1 MSEELKQTASGGPG
15 EGQLKTGVDFLS
27 RALKMFFGIL
37 AAFIIVSLGWFLIFG
52 GSFIV
57 DTTTESVIVLQF
69 GKFKQECKE
78 GWHWFLPS
86 PVNRIVRIPINKQ
99 EITSMAFMPMDAE
112 FLYYQGVKSDGTEPS
127 EVNEKLV
134 PGVDGY
140 VLLGNNSILHCEWVM
155 TYRVTDPQK
164 FYLTCLSTD
173 ATENPAAA
181 SSGDTSARG
190 QVASLGTARVMLK
203 NLLDDVVISSSAVL
217 NLESTYYD
225 RAKYEHIVKQALV
238 DRIAAA
244 DFGITLENLT
254 LKIAAPPLVTIPSF
268 QKLLLS
274 ETDAERVVEEART
287 YSVEQENLAKSESA
301 KILADAGAYKL
312 RVVKEVAADASYF
325 DEIYA
330 QYSKNKKATLVSLF
344 SDTLAEAIAPVQD
357 KFIVDVKGG
366 GQSVLWLK
374 VNQEPLQQR
383 AASAPAGAGAGPA
396 KEEEN

>member
-1 MSEELKQTASGGPG
+1 MAEELKQTASGAPG
-15 EGQLKTGVDFLS
+15 EGQLSTGVDFLS

-78 GWHWFLPS
+78 GWHWFLPY
-86 PVNRIVRIPINKQ
+86 PVNKIVRIPINKQ
-99 EITSMAFMPMDAE
+99 EITSTAFMPKDSE
-112 FLYYQGVKSDGTEPS
+112 FLYFQGVKADGSEPTEAD
-127 EVNEKLV
+127 EKLF
-134 PGVDGY
+134 PGIDGY
-140 VLLGNNSILHCEWVM
+140 VLLGNNSMLHCEWVM

-164 FYLTCLSTD
+164 FFLTCLSTD
-173 ATENPAAA
+173 AETAGAVRPEGE
-181 SSGDTSARG
+181 SLKG
-190 QVASLGTARVMLK
+190 QVASLGPAKIMLK
-203 NLLDDVVISSSAVL
+203 DMLDDVVISSSAVL

-225 RAKYEHIVKQALV
+225 RARYESVVKQALV
-238 DRIAAA
+238 DRIAAM

-254 LKIAAPPLVTIPSF
+254 LKIAAPPVVTLQSF

-301 KILADAGAYKL
+301 KILADAEAYKL
-312 RVVKEVAADASYF
+312 RVVKEVSADAAYF
-325 DEIYA
+325 NEIYA
-330 QYSKNKKATLVSLF
+330 QYSKNKEATLVSLF

-357 KFIVDVKGG
+357 KFIVDKGN

-374 VNQEPLQQR
+374 VNQEPLQKR
-383 AASAPAGAGAGPA
+383 ATPGKTGSDQGKG
-396 KEEEN
+396 E

>member
-1 MSEELKQTASGGPG
+1 MAEELKQTASGGPG

-37 AAFIIVSLGWFLIFG
+37 AAFIIVSLGWFLVFG

-99 EITSMAFMPMDAE
+99 EITSMAFMPVDPE
-112 FLYYQGVKSDGTEPS
+112 FLYYQGVKADGSLPS
-127 EVNEKLV
+127 SSNEKLL
-134 PGVDGY
+134 PGIDGY

-173 ATENPAAA
+173 ATENPAA
-181 SSGDTSARG
+181 SSGDATKG
-190 QVASLGTARVMLK
+190 QTASLGTARIMLK
-203 NLLDDVVISSSAVL
+203 NLLDDVVISASAVQ
-217 NLESTYYD
+217 NLETTYYD
-225 RAKYEHIVKQALV
+225 RAKYEQTVKQSLV
-238 DRIAAA
+238 DRIAAM
-244 DFGITLENLT
+244 DIGITLENLT
-254 LKIAAPPLVTIPSF
+254 LKIAAPPIVTIPSF
-268 QKLLLS
+268 QELLLS

-383 AASAPAGAGAGPA
+383 AASASAGAGGAPA
-396 KEEEN
+396 KED

>member
-1 MSEELKQTASGGPG
+1 MAEELKQTASGGPG

-37 AAFIIVSLGWFLIFG
+37 AVFIIIALGWFLIFG

-86 PVNRIVRIPINKQ
+86 PVSRIVRIPINKQ
-99 EITSMAFMPMDAE
+99 EIISTTFMPMDPE
-112 FLYYQGVKSDGTEPS
+112 FLYYQGVKADGTEPS
-127 EVNEKLV
+127 SSNEKLV

-155 TYRVTDPQK
+155 TYRVTDPKK

-173 ATENPAAA
+173 AEGDAAA
-181 SSGDTSARG
+181 ADGSTTKG
-190 QVASLGTARVMLK
+190 QTASLGTARVMLQ
-203 NLLDDVVISSSAVL
+203 NLLDDVVISSSATLDL
-217 NLESTYYD
+217 NSTYYD
-225 RAKYEHIVKQALV
+225 RANYERAVKTALM
-238 DRIAAA
+238 DRVAAM

-254 LKIAAPPLVTIPSF
+254 LKIASPPLVTIPSF
-268 QKLLLS
+268 QNLLLS
-274 ETDAERVVEEART
+274 KTDADRVVQEAMT
-287 YSVEQENLAKSESA
+287 YRVEQENQAKSESA
-301 KILADAGAYKL
+301 KILADAEAYRL
-312 RVVKEVAADASYF
+312 RVVKEVEAEANYF
-325 DEIYA
+325 KEIYE
-330 QYSKNKKATLVSLF
+330 QYSKNKDATLVSLF
-344 SDTLAEAIAPVQD
+344 SDTLADAITPVQD
-357 KFIVDVKGG
+357 KFIMDAKGK

-383 AASAPAGAGAGPA
+383 ASATTEDSG
-396 KEEEN
+396 EEKK

>member
-99 EITSMAFMPMDAE
+99 EITSAAFMPMEPE
-112 FLYYQGVKSDGTEPS
+112 FLYYQGVKADGSEPTS
-127 EVNEKLV
+127 ADEKLV
-134 PGVDGY
+134 PGADGY

-357 KFIVDVKGG
+357 KFIVDAKGG

-383 AASAPAGAGAGPA
+383 APSAPAGAGGGSAG
-396 KEEEN
+396 EEKK

>member
-1 MSEELKQTASGGPG
+1 MAEELKHAASGGPG

-37 AAFIIVSLGWFLIFG
+37 AAFIIVALGWFLVFG

-112 FLYYQGVKSDGTEPS
+112 FLYYQGVKADGTGPS

-173 ATENPAAA
+173 ATDTPAA
-181 SSGDTSARG
+181 SGDGSKG
-190 QVASLGTARVMLK
+190 QTASLGTARAMLQD
-203 NLLDDVVISSSAVL
+203 LLDDVVITASAVQ
-217 NLESTYYD
+217 NLETTYYD
-225 RAKYEHIVKQALV
+225 RAKYEQTVKQALV
-238 DRIAAA
+238 ERIAAM
-244 DFGITLENLT
+244 DIGITLENLT
-254 LKIAAPPLVTIPSF
+254 LKIAAPPIITIPSF
-268 QKLLLS
+268 QELLLS

-383 AASAPAGAGAGPA
+383 ADRAPAGAGGGPA
-396 KEEEN
+396 KEE

>member
-1 MSEELKQTASGGPG
+1 
-15 EGQLKTGVDFLS
+15 
-27 RALKMFFGIL
+27 
-37 AAFIIVSLGWFLIFG
+37 
-52 GSFIV
+52 
-57 DTTTESVIVLQF
+57 
-69 GKFKQECKE
+69 
-78 GWHWFLPS
+78 
-86 PVNRIVRIPINKQ
+86 
-99 EITSMAFMPMDAE
+99 
-112 FLYYQGVKSDGTEPS
+112 
-127 EVNEKLV
+127 
-134 PGVDGY
+134 
-140 VLLGNNSILHCEWVM
+140 M

-173 ATENPAAA
+173 MPDNPAAGLP
-181 SSGDTSARG
+181 GDADKG
-190 QVASLGTARVMLK
+190 QVASLGTARIMLK

-238 DRIAAA
+238 ERIAAA

-254 LKIAAPPLVTIPSF
+254 LKIAAPPVVTIPSF
-268 QKLLLS
+268 QELLLS

-330 QYSKNKKATLVSLF
+330 QYSKNRKATLVSLF

-374 VNQEPLQQR
+374 VNQEPMQQR
-383 AASAPAGAGAGPA
+383 APAARAGAGGGGPA
-396 KEEEN
+396 EEKN

>member
-1 MSEELKQTASGGPG
+1 MADELKQTASGGPG

-99 EITSMAFMPMDAE
+99 EITSAAFMPMEPE
-112 FLYYQGVKSDGTEPS
+112 FLYYQGVKADGSEPTEADL
-127 EVNEKLV
+127 KLV
-134 PGVDGY
+134 PGADGY

-173 ATENPAAA
+173 VTEDPAAA
-181 SSGDTSARG
+181 ASDDTARG

-203 NLLDDVVISSSAVL
+203 NLLDDVVISSSAAL

-225 RAKYEHIVKQALV
+225 RAKYEHTVKQALV
-238 DRIAAA
+238 DRIAAV

-254 LKIAAPPLVTIPSF
+254 LKIASPPVTTISSF

-325 DEIYA
+325 NEIYN

-383 AASAPAGAGAGPA
+383 AASAPAGAGGGSGG
-396 KEEEN
+396 EEKQ

>member
-1 MSEELKQTASGGPG
+1 MAEELKQTASGGPG

-99 EITSMAFMPMDAE
+99 EITSTAFMPMEPE
-112 FLYYQGVKSDGTEPS
+112 FLYYQGVKADGAEPA
-127 EVNEKLV
+127 EADKKLV

-173 ATENPAAA
+173 AAETSDAATGDA
-181 SSGDTSARG
+181 SKG

-203 NLLDDVVISSSAVL
+203 NLLDDVVIFASATQ

-225 RAKYEHIVKQALV
+225 RAKYEHTVKNALV
-238 DRIAAA
+238 DRIAAM
-244 DFGITLENLT
+244 DIGVTLENLT

-268 QKLLLS
+268 QELLLS

-301 KILADAGAYKL
+301 KILADAEAYKL
-312 RVVKEVAADASYF
+312 RVVKEVAADSAYF
-325 DEIYA
+325 NEIFN
-330 QYSKNKKATLVSLF
+330 QYSKNKQATLVSLF

-383 AASAPAGAGAGPA
+383 AASAPAGAGSGSG
-396 KEEEN
+396 EEKK

>member
-1 MSEELKQTASGGPG
+1 MAEELNLNTSGGPG

-27 RALKMFFGIL
+27 RALKMFFGVL
-37 AAFIIVSLGWFLIFG
+37 AAFIIIALGWFLIFG

-99 EITSMAFMPMDAE
+99 EITSMAFMPMEPE
-112 FLYYQGVKSDGTEPS
+112 FLYYQGVKADGSEPS
-127 EVNEKLV
+127 SSNEKLV
-134 PGVDGY
+134 PGADGY

-173 ATENPAAA
+173 ATDNPGAADA
-181 SSGDTSARG
+181 GDSSRG

-203 NLLDDVVISSSAVL
+203 NLLDDVVIASSATL

-225 RAKYEHIVKQALV
+225 RAKYEQTVKQALV
-238 DRIAAA
+238 DRIAAM
-244 DFGITLENLT
+244 DIGITLENLT
-254 LKIAAPPLVTIPSF
+254 LKIASPPLVTIPSF

-301 KILADAGAYKL
+301 KIIADAEAYKH
-312 RVVKEVAADASYF
+312 RVVEEVAADAAYF
-325 DEIYA
+325 SEICK
-330 QYSKNKKATLVSLF
+330 QYKKNKQATLVSLF
-344 SDTLAEAIAPVQD
+344 SDTLAEAISPVQD

-383 AASAPAGAGAGPA
+383 APA
-396 KEEEN
+396 KTEESGEEEK

>member
-1 MSEELKQTASGGPG
+1 MAEELKQTASGGPG

-37 AAFIIVSLGWFLIFG
+37 AAFIIVSLGWFLVFG

-99 EITSMAFMPMDAE
+99 EITSTAFMPLE
-112 FLYYQGVKSDGTEPS
+112 PEYLYYQGVKADGSEPS
-127 EVNEKLV
+127 GSDLDLV
-134 PGVDGY
+134 PGADGY
-140 VLLGNNSILHCEWVM
+140 VLLGNNSILHCEWAM

-164 FYLTCLSTD
+164 FYLTCLSSD
-173 ATENPAAA
+173 ATESSVADASGAA
-181 SSGDTSARG
+181 GKG
-190 QVASLGTARVMLK
+190 QMASLGPARVMLK

-225 RAKYEHIVKQALV
+225 RAKYEHTVKQALV
-238 DRIAAA
+238 ERIAAM

-254 LKIAAPPLVTIPSF
+254 LKIAAPPIVTIPSF

-357 KFIVDVKGG
+357 KFIVDAKGG

-383 AASAPAGAGAGPA
+383 AASAPAGAGGGSG
-396 KEEEN
+396 EEKK

>member
-1 MSEELKQTASGGPG
+1 MAEELKQTASGGPG

-99 EITSMAFMPMDAE
+99 EITSLAFMPMDAE
-112 FLYYQGVKSDGTEPS
+112 FLYYQGVKADGSEPS

-173 ATENPAAA
+173 ATENPAA
-181 SSGDTSARG
+181 SDTSKG
-190 QVASLGTARVMLK
+190 QTASLGTARVMLK
-203 NLLDDVVISSSAVL
+203 NLLDDVVISASAVQ
-217 NLESTYYD
+217 NLETTYYD
-225 RAKYEHIVKQALV
+225 RAKYEHTVKQALV
-238 DRIAAA
+238 DRIAAM
-244 DFGITLENLT
+244 DIGITLENLT
-254 LKIAAPPLVTIPSF
+254 LKIAAPPIVTIPSF
-268 QKLLLS
+268 QELLLS

-383 AASAPAGAGAGPA
+383 AAAATAGAGGAPI
-396 KEEEN
+396 KEEK

>member
-1 MSEELKQTASGGPG
+1 MAEELKQTASGGPG

-99 EITSMAFMPMDAE
+99 EITSLSFMPVESE
-112 FLYYQGVKSDGTEPS
+112 FLYYQGVRSDGSEPTQS
-127 EVNEKLV
+127 DMDLV

-173 ATENPAAA
+173 VAEDPAATP
-181 SSGDTSARG
+181 SGDTARG
-190 QVASLGTARVMLK
+190 QTASLGTARVMLK
-203 NLLDDVVISSSAVL
+203 NLLDDVVISSSALL

-225 RAKYEHIVKQALV
+225 RAKYEQTVKMALV
-238 DRIAAA
+238 DRIAAM

-383 AASAPAGAGAGPA
+383 AATRPAGAGSGTVD
-396 KEEEN
+396 EEEK

>member
-1 MSEELKQTASGGPG
+1 MAEELKHTSSGGPG

-99 EITSMAFMPMDAE
+99 EITSAAFMPMEPE
-112 FLYYQGVKSDGTEPS
+112 FLYYQGVKADGSEPTD
-127 EVNEKLV
+127 VDEKLV
-134 PGVDGY
+134 PGADGY

-173 ATENPAAA
+173 ASENPAAA
-181 SSGDTSARG
+181 SSGDTARG

-238 DRIAAA
+238 DRIAAV

-254 LKIAAPPLVTIPSF
+254 LKIAAPPLATIPSF

-325 DEIYA
+325 NEIYA

-383 AASAPAGAGAGPA
+383 AATRPAGAGSG
-396 KEEEN
+396 EEEKK

>member
-1 MSEELKQTASGGPG
+1 
-15 EGQLKTGVDFLS
+15 VD
-27 RALKMFFGIL
+27 
-37 AAFIIVSLGWFLIFG
+37 
-52 GSFIV
+52 
-57 DTTTESVIVLQF
+57 
-69 GKFKQECKE
+69 
-78 GWHWFLPS
+78 P
-86 PVNRIVRIPINKQ
+86 
-99 EITSMAFMPMDAE
+99 E
-112 FLYYQGVKSDGTEPS
+112 FLYYQGVKADGSLPS
-127 EVNEKLV
+127 SSNEKLV
-134 PGVDGY
+134 PGIDGY

-173 ATENPAAA
+173 VTENPAVSD
-181 SSGDTSARG
+181 SSKG
-190 QVASLGTARVMLK
+190 QTASLGTARIMLK
-203 NLLDDVVISSSAVL
+203 NLLDDVVISASAVQ
-217 NLESTYYD
+217 NLEMTYYD
-225 RAKYEHIVKQALV
+225 RAKYEQTVKQSLM
-238 DRIAAA
+238 DRIAAM
-244 DFGITLENLT
+244 DIGITLENLT
-254 LKIAAPPLVTIPSF
+254 LKIAAPPIVTIPSF
-268 QKLLLS
+268 QELLLS
-274 ETDAERVVEEART
+274 ETDAEREVEEART

-383 AASAPAGAGAGPA
+383 AASAPAGAGGAPA
-396 KEEEN
+396 KED

>member
-1 MSEELKQTASGGPG
+1 MAEELKQTASGGPG

-37 AAFIIVSLGWFLIFG
+37 AAFIIVALGWFLIFG

-99 EITSMAFMPMDAE
+99 EITSTAFMPMVPE
-112 FLYYQGVKSDGTEPS
+112 FLYYQGVKADGSEPTETD
-127 EVNEKLV
+127 EKLV

-173 ATENPAAA
+173 EAENASAAA
-181 SSGDTSARG
+181 SGDTSKG
-190 QVASLGTARVMLK
+190 QTASLGTARVMLK
-203 NLLDDVVISSSAVL
+203 NLLDDVVISASAVQ
-217 NLESTYYD
+217 NLETTYYD
-225 RAKYEHIVKQALV
+225 RAKYEQTVKQSLV
-238 DRIAAA
+238 DRIAAM
-244 DFGITLENLT
+244 DIGITLENLT
-254 LKIAAPPLVTIPSF
+254 LKIAAPPIITIPSF
-268 QKLLLS
+268 QNLLLS

-383 AASAPAGAGAGPA
+383 AASAPAGAGGAPA
-396 KEEEN
+396 KED

>member
-1 MSEELKQTASGGPG
+1 MAEELKQTASGGPG

-99 EITSMAFMPMDAE
+99 EITSMAFMPVDPE
-112 FLYYQGVKSDGTEPS
+112 FLYYQGVKADGSLPS
-127 EVNEKLV
+127 SSNEKLV
-134 PGVDGY
+134 PGIDGY

-173 ATENPAAA
+173 AAETSDAATGDA
-181 SSGDTSARG
+181 SKG

-203 NLLDDVVISSSAVL
+203 NLLDDVVIFASATQ

-225 RAKYEHIVKQALV
+225 RAKYEHTVKNALV
-238 DRIAAA
+238 DRIAAM
-244 DFGITLENLT
+244 DIGVTLENLT
-254 LKIAAPPLVTIPSF
+254 LKIAAPPLVTITSF
-268 QKLLLS
+268 QELLLS

-301 KILADAGAYKL
+301 KILADAEAYKL
-312 RVVKEVAADASYF
+312 RVVKEVAADSAYF
-325 DEIYA
+325 NEIFN
-330 QYSKNKKATLVSLF
+330 QYSKNKQATLVSLF

-383 AASAPAGAGAGPA
+383 AASAPAGAGSGSG
-396 KEEEN
+396 EEKK

>member
-1 MSEELKQTASGGPG
+1 MAEELKQTASGGPG

-37 AAFIIVSLGWFLIFG
+37 AAFIIVSLGWFLVFG

-99 EITSMAFMPMDAE
+99 EITSMAFMPVDPE
-112 FLYYQGVKSDGTEPS
+112 FLYYQGVKADGSLPS
-127 EVNEKLV
+127 SSNEKLL
-134 PGVDGY
+134 PGIDGY

-173 ATENPAAA
+173 ATENPAA
-181 SSGDTSARG
+181 SSGDATKG
-190 QVASLGTARVMLK
+190 QTASLGTARIMLK
-203 NLLDDVVISSSAVL
+203 NLLDDVVISASAVQ
-217 NLESTYYD
+217 NLETTYYD
-225 RAKYEHIVKQALV
+225 RAKYEQTVKQSLV
-238 DRIAAA
+238 DRIAAM
-244 DFGITLENLT
+244 DIGITLENLT
-254 LKIAAPPLVTIPSF
+254 LKIAAPPIVTIPSF
-268 QKLLLS
+268 QELLLS

-383 AASAPAGAGAGPA
+383 AASATAGAGGAPA
-396 KEEEN
+396 KED

>member
-1 MSEELKQTASGGPG
+1 M
-15 EGQLKTGVDFLS
+15 
-27 RALKMFFGIL
+27 
-37 AAFIIVSLGWFLIFG
+37 SLGWFLIFG

-69 GKFKQECKE
+69 GKFKQECRE

-99 EITSMAFMPMDAE
+99 EITSMAFMPVDPE
-112 FLYYQGVKSDGTEPS
+112 FLYYQGVKADGSLPS
-127 EVNEKLV
+127 SSNEKLV
-134 PGVDGY
+134 PGIDGY

-173 ATENPAAA
+173 VPDA
-181 SSGDTSARG
+181 SDSADKG
-190 QVASLGTARVMLK
+190 QTVSLETARVMLK

-225 RAKYEHIVKQALV
+225 RAKYEQTVKQALV
-238 DRIAAA
+238 DRIAAL
-244 DFGITLENLT
+244 DFGVTLESLT

-268 QKLLLS
+268 QNLLLS

-301 KILADAGAYKL
+301 KILADAEAYKL

-325 DEIYA
+325 NEIYA
-330 QYSKNKKATLVSLF
+330 QYSKNKQATLVSLF

-383 AASAPAGAGAGPA
+383 AQVKPDGSV
-396 KEEEN
+396 EEDK

>member
-1 MSEELKQTASGGPG
+1 MAEELKQTASGGPG

-69 GKFKQECKE
+69 GKFKQECRE

-99 EITSMAFMPMDAE
+99 EITSTAFLPRDPE
-112 FLYYQGVKSDGTEPS
+112 FLYFQGVKSDGSEPG
-127 EVNEKLV
+127 EVDEKLV
-134 PGVDGY
+134 PGADGY

-173 ATENPAAA
+173 SADASGAAA
-181 SSGDTSARG
+181 SDGSNRG
-190 QVASLGTARVMLK
+190 QMASLGTARVMLK
-203 NLLDDVVISSSAVL
+203 NMLDDVVISASAVL

-225 RAKYEHIVKQALV
+225 RARYEQTVKQALV
-238 DRIAAA
+238 ERIAAM

-254 LKIAAPPLVTIPSF
+254 LKIAAPPIVTIPSF
-268 QKLLLS
+268 QELLLS

-301 KILADAGAYKL
+301 KILADAEAYKL

-325 DEIYA
+325 NEIYA
-330 QYSKNKKATLVSLF
+330 QYSKNKQATLVSLF

-383 AASAPAGAGAGPA
+383 AQVTNDDGSGEA
-396 KEEEN
+396 NQ

>member
-1 MSEELKQTASGGPG
+1 MADELKQTASGGPG

-27 RALKMFFGIL
+27 RALKMFFGVL
-37 AAFIIVSLGWFLIFG
+37 AAFIIVALGWFLIFG

-99 EITSMAFMPMDAE
+99 EITSAAFMPLEPE
-112 FLYYQGVKSDGTEPS
+112 FLYYQGVKADGSEPTET
-127 EVNEKLV
+127 NKKLT
-134 PGVDGY
+134 PGADGY

-173 ATENPAAA
+173 AAENA
-181 SSGDTSARG
+181 SSSDGSARG
-190 QVASLGTARVMLK
+190 QTASLGMARIMLK
-203 NLLDDVVISSSAVL
+203 NLLDDVVISASAVL

-225 RAKYEHIVKQALV
+225 RAKYEQTVKQALV
-238 DRIAAA
+238 ERIAAM

-254 LKIAAPPLVTIPSF
+254 LKIAAPPIVTIPSF
-268 QKLLLS
+268 QELLLS

-301 KILADAGAYKL
+301 KILADAEAYKL

-325 DEIYA
+325 NEIYA
-330 QYSKNKKATLVSLF
+330 QYSKNKQATLVSLF

-357 KFIVDVKGG
+357 KFIVDVKRSEERRVG
-366 GQSVLWLK
+366 
-374 VNQEPLQQR
+374 
-383 AASAPAGAGAGPA
+383 
-396 KEEEN
+396 KEC

>member
-1 MSEELKQTASGGPG
+1 MAEELKQTASGGPG

-37 AAFIIVSLGWFLIFG
+37 AAFIIVALGWFLIFG

-99 EITSMAFMPMDAE
+99 EITSMAFMPMEPE
-112 FLYYQGVKSDGTEPS
+112 FLYYQGVKADGAEPTDTDK
-127 EVNEKLV
+127 KLV

-181 SSGDTSARG
+181 SSGDASKG
-190 QVASLGTARVMLK
+190 QTASLGTARVMLK
-203 NLLDDVVISSSAVL
+203 NLLDDVVISASAVQ
-217 NLESTYYD
+217 NLETTYYD
-225 RAKYEHIVKQALV
+225 RAKYEHTVKQALV
-238 DRIAAA
+238 DRIAAM

-254 LKIAAPPLVTIPSF
+254 LKIAAPPIITIPSF
-268 QKLLLS
+268 QELLLS

-383 AASAPAGAGAGPA
+383 GPNASAGASGAPV
-396 KEEEN
+396 KEEK

>member
-1 MSEELKQTASGGPG
+1 MAEELKQTASGGPG

-37 AAFIIVSLGWFLIFG
+37 AAFIIVSLGWFLVFG

-99 EITSMAFMPMDAE
+99 EITSMAFMPVDPE
-112 FLYYQGVKSDGTEPS
+112 FLYYQGVKADGSLPS
-127 EVNEKLV
+127 SSNEKLV
-134 PGVDGY
+134 PGIDGY

-181 SSGDTSARG
+181 SGDATKG
-190 QVASLGTARVMLK
+190 QTASLGTARIMLK
-203 NLLDDVVISSSAVL
+203 NLLDDVVISASAVQ
-217 NLESTYYD
+217 NLETTYYD
-225 RAKYEHIVKQALV
+225 RAKYEQTVKQSLV
-238 DRIAAA
+238 DRIAAM
-244 DFGITLENLT
+244 DIGITLENLT
-254 LKIAAPPLVTIPSF
+254 LKIAAPPIVTIPSF
-268 QKLLLS
+268 QELLLS

-383 AASAPAGAGAGPA
+383 AASAPAGAGGAPA
-396 KEEEN
+396 KED

>member
-37 AAFIIVSLGWFLIFG
+37 AAFIIVALGWFLIFG

-99 EITSMAFMPMDAE
+99 EITSAAFMPMEPE
-112 FLYYQGVKSDGTEPS
+112 FLYYQGVKADGSEPTS
-127 EVNEKLV
+127 ADEKLV
-134 PGVDGY
+134 PGADGY

-357 KFIVDVKGG
+357 KFIVDAKGG

-383 AASAPAGAGAGPA
+383 AASAPAGAGGGPA
-396 KEEEN
+396 KEE

>member
-1 MSEELKQTASGGPG
+1 MAEELKHTASGGPG

-99 EITSMAFMPMDAE
+99 EITSAAFMPMEPE
-112 FLYYQGVKSDGTEPS
+112 FLYYQGVKADGSEPTD
-127 EVNEKLV
+127 VDEKLV
-134 PGVDGY
+134 PGADGY

-173 ATENPAAA
+173 ASENPAAA
-181 SSGDTSARG
+181 SSGDTARG

-238 DRIAAA
+238 DRIAAV

-254 LKIAAPPLVTIPSF
+254 LKIAAPPLATIPSF

-325 DEIYA
+325 NEIYA

-383 AASAPAGAGAGPA
+383 AATRPAGAGSG
-396 KEEEN
+396 EEEKK

>member
-1 MSEELKQTASGGPG
+1 MAEELKQNASGGPG

-37 AAFIIVSLGWFLIFG
+37 AVFIIIALGWFLIFG

-86 PVNRIVRIPINKQ
+86 PVNRIVRFPINKQ
-99 EITSMAFMPMDAE
+99 EITSTTFMPMEPE
-112 FLYYQGVKSDGTEPS
+112 FLYYQGVKADGTEPS
-127 EVNEKLV
+127 SVNEKLV
-134 PGVDGY
+134 PGADGY

-173 ATENPAAA
+173 ADATAENSG
-181 SSGDTSARG
+181 SSKG
-190 QVASLGTARVMLK
+190 QTASLGTARVMLQ
-203 NLLDDVVISSSAVL
+203 NLLDDVVISSSATL
-217 NLESTYYD
+217 DLDSTYYD
-225 RAKYEHIVKQALV
+225 RANYERTVKTALM
-238 DRIAAA
+238 DRIAAM

-254 LKIAAPPLVTIPSF
+254 LKIASPPLVTIPSF
-268 QKLLLS
+268 QNLLLS
-274 ETDAERVVEEART
+274 KTDADRVVQEAKT
-287 YSVEQENLAKSESA
+287 YRVEQENQAKSESE
-301 KILADAGAYKL
+301 KILADAEAYRL
-312 RVVKEVAADASYF
+312 RVVKEVEAEANYF
-325 DEIYA
+325 KEIYE
-330 QYSKNKKATLVSLF
+330 QYSKNRQATLVSLF
-344 SDTLAEAIAPVQD
+344 SDTLAEAITPVQD
-357 KFIVDVKGG
+357 KFIMDVKGS

-383 AASAPAGAGAGPA
+383 APA
-396 KEEEN
+396 KTEGSGEESK

>member
-1 MSEELKQTASGGPG
+1 MAEELKHNASGGPG

-37 AAFIIVSLGWFLIFG
+37 AAFIIVALGWFLIFG

-69 GKFKQECKE
+69 GKFKQECRE

-99 EITSMAFMPMDAE
+99 EITSTAFMPVEPE
-112 FLYYQGVKSDGTEPS
+112 FLYYQGVKADGSEPGESDK
-127 EVNEKLV
+127 KLV

-164 FYLTCLSTD
+164 FFLNCLSTD
-173 ATENPAAA
+173 GTDAAA
-181 SSGDTSARG
+181 VSGDESKG
-190 QVASLGTARVMLK
+190 QVASLGPARTMLK
-203 NLLDDVVISSSAVL
+203 NLLDDVVIASSATL
-217 NLESTYYD
+217 NLDSTYYD
-225 RAKYEHIVKQALV
+225 RAKYEHTVKDALV
-238 DRIAAA
+238 ERIAAM

-254 LKIAAPPLVTIPSF
+254 LKIAAPPLETIPSF

-301 KILADAGAYKL
+301 KILADAEAYKL
-312 RVVKEVAADASYF
+312 RVVKEVAADSSYF
-325 DEIYA
+325 NEIYA
-330 QYSKNKKATLVSLF
+330 QYSKNKQATLVSLF

-383 AASAPAGAGAGPA
+383 AQAGTGDGSG
-396 KEEEN
+396 EEK

>member
-1 MSEELKQTASGGPG
+1 MAEELKQTASGGPG
-15 EGQLKTGVDFLS
+15 EGQLKTGMDFLS

-37 AAFIIVSLGWFLIFG
+37 AAFIIVALGWFLIFG

-57 DTTTESVIVLQF
+57 DTTTESVIVLRF

-99 EITSMAFMPMDAE
+99 EITSTAFMPMEPE
-112 FLYYQGVKSDGTEPS
+112 FLYYQGVKADGSEPTETDK
-127 EVNEKLV
+127 KLV
-134 PGVDGY
+134 PGTDGY
-140 VLLGNNSILHCEWVM
+140 VLLGNNSILHCEWTM

-173 ATENPAAA
+173 APDTPDAVNGDA
-181 SSGDTSARG
+181 SKG

-203 NLLDDVVISSSAVL
+203 NLLDDVVISASATQ

-225 RAKYEHIVKQALV
+225 RAKYEHSVKNTLV
-238 DRIAAA
+238 DRIAAM
-244 DFGITLENLT
+244 DIGVTLENLT
-254 LKIAAPPLVTIPSF
+254 LKIAAPPIVTIPSF
-268 QKLLLS
+268 QELLLS

-301 KILADAGAYKL
+301 KILADAEAYKL
-312 RVVKEVAADASYF
+312 RVVKEVAADSSYF
-325 DEIYA
+325 NEIFN
-330 QYSKNKKATLVSLF
+330 QYSKNKQATLVSLF

-383 AASAPAGAGAGPA
+383 AASAPAGAGSGST
-396 KEEEN
+396 EEKK

>member
-1 MSEELKQTASGGPG
+1 MAEELKQTASGGPG

-99 EITSMAFMPMDAE
+99 EITSAAFMPMEPE
-112 FLYYQGVKSDGTEPS
+112 FLYYQGVKADGSEPTDTD
-127 EVNEKLV
+127 NKLV
-134 PGVDGY
+134 PGADGY

-173 ATENPAAA
+173 ASEDPTATP
-181 SSGDTSARG
+181 SGDTAQG
-190 QVASLGTARVMLK
+190 QTASLGTARIMLK
-203 NLLDDVVISSSAVL
+203 NLLDDVVISSSALL

-225 RAKYEHIVKQALV
+225 RAKYEQTVKLALV
-238 DRIAAA
+238 DRIAAV

-254 LKIAAPPLVTIPSF
+254 LKIAAPPIVTIPSF
-268 QKLLLS
+268 QELLLS

-301 KILADAGAYKL
+301 KILADAEAYKL

-325 DEIYA
+325 NEIYA
-330 QYSKNKKATLVSLF
+330 QYSKNKQATLVSLF

-383 AASAPAGAGAGPA
+383 AQTSAVGSG
-396 KEEEN
+396 EENK

>member
-1 MSEELKQTASGGPG
+1 MAEELKQTASGGPG

-37 AAFIIVSLGWFLIFG
+37 AAFIIVALGWFLIFG

-69 GKFKQECKE
+69 GKFKQECRE

-99 EITSMAFMPMDAE
+99 EITSMAFMPREPE
-112 FLYYQGVKSDGTEPS
+112 FLYYQGVKADGSEPGASDET
-127 EVNEKLV
+127 LV

-173 ATENPAAA
+173 AAEDAAAA
-181 SSGDTSARG
+181 SGNASSG
-190 QVASLGTARVMLK
+190 QVASLGPARAMLK
-203 NLLDDVVISSSAVL
+203 DLLDDVVISSSAVL
-217 NLESTYYD
+217 NLDSTYYD
-225 RAKYEHIVKQALV
+225 RARYEHAVKDALV
-238 DRIAAA
+238 DRIAAM

-254 LKIAAPPLVTIPSF
+254 LKIAAPPVVTIPSF

-287 YSVEQENLAKSESA
+287 YGVEQENLAKSESA
-301 KILADAGAYKL
+301 KILADAEAYKL
-312 RVVKEVAADASYF
+312 RVVQEVAADASYF
-325 DEIYA
+325 DEIHA
-330 QYSKNKKATLVSLF
+330 QYSKNKQATLVSLF
-344 SDTLAEAIAPVQD
+344 SDTLADAIAPVQD
-357 KFIVDVKGG
+357 KFIVDAKGG

-383 AASAPAGAGAGPA
+383 AQA
-396 KEEEN
+396 KPENGSGEEK

>member
-1 MSEELKQTASGGPG
+1 
-15 EGQLKTGVDFLS
+15 
-27 RALKMFFGIL
+27 MFFGIL

-99 EITSMAFMPMDAE
+99 EITSTAFMPMEPE
-112 FLYYQGVKSDGTEPS
+112 FLYFQGVKADGSEPTD
-127 EVNEKLV
+127 VDLKLV
-134 PGVDGY
+134 PGSDGY

-164 FYLTCLSTD
+164 FFLTCLSTD
-173 ATENPAAA
+173 AET
-181 SSGDTSARG
+181 SGATQLQGESLKG
-190 QVASLGTARVMLK
+190 QVASLGPAKIMLK
-203 NLLDDVVISSSAVL
+203 DLLNDVVISSSAVL

-225 RAKYEHIVKQALV
+225 RARYEAVVKQALV
-238 DRIAAA
+238 DRIAAM

-254 LKIAAPPLVTIPSF
+254 LKIAAPPVITLQSF

-287 YSVEQENLAKSESA
+287 YSVEQENLAKSQSA
-301 KILADAGAYKL
+301 KILADAEAYKL
-312 RVVKEVAADASYF
+312 RVVKEVSADAAYF

-330 QYSKNKKATLVSLF
+330 QYSKNREATLVSLF
-344 SDTLAEAIAPVQD
+344 SDTLADAIAPVQD
-357 KFIVDVKGG
+357 KFIVDVRGG

-383 AASAPAGAGAGPA
+383 AASAPAGANDDDGKG
-396 KEEEN
+396 E

>member
-1 MSEELKQTASGGPG
+1 MAEEFKHTASGGPG

-37 AAFIIVSLGWFLIFG
+37 AAFIIVALGWFLIFG

-99 EITSMAFMPMDAE
+99 EITSMAFMPMEPE
-112 FLYYQGVKSDGTEPS
+112 FLYYQGVKADGAEPTESD
-127 EVNEKLV
+127 NKLV

-155 TYRVTDPQK
+155 TYRVNDPQK

-181 SSGDTSARG
+181 SSGDSSKG
-190 QVASLGTARVMLK
+190 QTASLGTARVMLK
-203 NLLDDVVISSSAVL
+203 NLLDDVVIAASAVQ
-217 NLESTYYD
+217 NLETTYYD
-225 RAKYEHIVKQALV
+225 RAKYEQTVKQTLV
-238 DRIAAA
+238 DSIAAM

-254 LKIAAPPLVTIPSF
+254 LKIAAPPIVTIPSF
-268 QKLLLS
+268 QNLLLS

-344 SDTLAEAIAPVQD
+344 ADTLAEAIAPVQD

-383 AASAPAGAGAGPA
+383 AASAPAGAGGGPA
-396 KEEEN
+396 KEEE

>member
-1 MSEELKQTASGGPG
+1 MAEELKQTASGGPG

-37 AAFIIVSLGWFLIFG
+37 AAFIIVALGWFLVFG

-99 EITSMAFMPMDAE
+99 EITSTAFMPRESE
-112 FLYYQGVKSDGTEPS
+112 FLYYQGVKADGAQPNDTD
-127 EVNEKLV
+127 EKLM
-134 PGVDGY
+134 PGADGY

-164 FYLTCLSTD
+164 FYLTCLSSDETD
-173 ATENPAAA
+173 NAA
-181 SSGDTSARG
+181 SSDAGAGSG
-190 QVASLGTARVMLK
+190 QTASLGPARVMLK
-203 NLLDDVVISSSAVL
+203 NLLDDVVISASAVQ
-217 NLESTYYD
+217 NLETTYYD
-225 RAKYEHIVKQALV
+225 RAKYEHAVKDALV
-238 DRIAAA
+238 GRIAAM
-244 DFGITLENLT
+244 DIGITLENLT
-254 LKIAAPPLVTIPSF
+254 LKIAAPPISTIPSF

-287 YSVEQENLAKSESA
+287 YSVEQENLAKSESS
-301 KILADAGAYKL
+301 KILADAEAYKL

-325 DEIYA
+325 NEIYV
-330 QYSKNKKATLVSLF
+330 QYSKNKQATLVSLF
-344 SDTLAEAIAPVQD
+344 SDTLADAIAPVQD

-383 AASAPAGAGAGPA
+383 AQTKTG
-396 KEEEN
+396 EEEK

>member
-1 MSEELKQTASGGPG
+1 MAEELKQTASGGPG

-37 AAFIIVSLGWFLIFG
+37 AAFIIVALGWFLIFG

-69 GKFKQECKE
+69 GKFKQECRE

-99 EITSMAFMPMDAE
+99 EFTSMAFLPRDPE
-112 FLYYQGVKSDGTEPS
+112 FLYYQGVKADGSEPGESDK
-127 EVNEKLV
+127 KLI
-134 PGVDGY
+134 PGADGY

-173 ATENPAAA
+173 VPDA
-181 SSGDTSARG
+181 SDSADKG
-190 QVASLGTARVMLK
+190 QTVSLETARVMLK

-225 RAKYEHIVKQALV
+225 RAKYEQTVKQALV
-238 DRIAAA
+238 DRIAAL
-244 DFGITLENLT
+244 DFGVTLESLT

-268 QKLLLS
+268 QNLLLS

-301 KILADAGAYKL
+301 KILADAEAYKL

-325 DEIYA
+325 NEIFT
-330 QYSKNKKATLVSLF
+330 QYSKNRQATLVSLF

-383 AASAPAGAGAGPA
+383 AQVDSGEG
-396 KEEEN
+396 N

>member
-1 MSEELKQTASGGPG
+1 MAEELKQTASGGPR

-99 EITSMAFMPMDAE
+99 EITSMSFMPVESE
-112 FLYYQGVKSDGTEPS
+112 FLYYQGVRADGSEPS
-127 EVNEKLV
+127 QSDMDLV

-173 ATENPAAA
+173 ASEDPTATP
-181 SSGDTSARG
+181 SDDTARG
-190 QVASLGTARVMLK
+190 QTASLGTARVMLK
-203 NLLDDVVISSSAVL
+203 NLLDDVVISSSALL

-225 RAKYEHIVKQALV
+225 RAKYEQTVKMALV
-238 DRIAAA
+238 DRIAAM

-254 LKIAAPPLVTIPSF
+254 LKIAAPPLVTIASF

-325 DEIYA
+325 NEIYA

-383 AASAPAGAGAGPA
+383 AATRPAGAGPGTVD
-396 KEEEN
+396 EEEK

>member
-1 MSEELKQTASGGPG
+1 MAEELNKTTSGGPG

-37 AAFIIVSLGWFLIFG
+37 AAFIIVALGWFLIFG

-86 PVNRIVRIPINKQ
+86 PVNRIVRIPINQQ
-99 EITSMAFMPMDAE
+99 EIASTSFMPMEPE
-112 FLYYQGVKSDGTEPS
+112 FLYYQGVRADGSEPS
-127 EVNEKLV
+127 SAEEKLV
-134 PGVDGY
+134 PGADGY

-181 SSGDTSARG
+181 SGDATKG
-190 QVASLGTARVMLK
+190 QTASLGTARIMLK
-203 NLLDDVVISSSAVL
+203 NLLDDVVISASAVQ
-217 NLESTYYD
+217 NLETTYYD
-225 RAKYEHIVKQALV
+225 RAKYEQTVKQSLV
-238 DRIAAA
+238 DRIAAM
-244 DFGITLENLT
+244 DIGITLENLT
-254 LKIAAPPLVTIPSF
+254 LKIAAPPIVTIPSF
-268 QKLLLS
+268 QELLLS

-383 AASAPAGAGAGPA
+383 AASAPAGAGGAPA
-396 KEEEN
+396 KED

>member
-1 MSEELKQTASGGPG
+1 MAEELKQTASGGPG

-99 EITSMAFMPMDAE
+99 EFTSMAFLPRDPE
-112 FLYYQGVKSDGTEPS
+112 FLYYQGVKADGGEPGESDQ
-127 EVNEKLV
+127 KLV

-173 ATENPAAA
+173 LPDA
-181 SSGDTSARG
+181 SDSADKG
-190 QVASLGTARVMLK
+190 QTVSLETARIMLK

-225 RAKYEHIVKQALV
+225 RAKYEQTVKQALV
-238 DRIAAA
+238 DRIAAL
-244 DFGITLENLT
+244 DFGVTMESLT
-254 LKIAAPPLVTIPSF
+254 LKIAAPPLLTIPSF
-268 QKLLLS
+268 QNLLLS

-301 KILADAGAYKL
+301 KILADAEAYKL

-325 DEIYA
+325 NEIFT
-330 QYSKNKKATLVSLF
+330 QYSKNRQATLVSLF

-383 AASAPAGAGAGPA
+383 AQVGSG
-396 KEEEN
+396 EEN

>member
-1 MSEELKQTASGGPG
+1 MAEELKQTASGGPG

-37 AAFIIVSLGWFLIFG
+37 AAFIIVALGWFLIFG

-99 EITSMAFMPMDAE
+99 EITSTAFMPMEPE
-112 FLYYQGVKSDGTEPS
+112 FLYYQGVKADGAEPA
-127 EVNEKLV
+127 EADKKLV

-173 ATENPAAA
+173 AAETSDAATGDA
-181 SSGDTSARG
+181 SKG

-203 NLLDDVVISSSAVL
+203 NLLDDVVIFASATQ

-225 RAKYEHIVKQALV
+225 RAKYEHTVKNALV
-238 DRIAAA
+238 DRIAAM
-244 DFGITLENLT
+244 DIGVTLENLT

-268 QKLLLS
+268 QELLLS

-301 KILADAGAYKL
+301 KILADAEAYKL
-312 RVVKEVAADASYF
+312 RVVKEVAADSAYF
-325 DEIYA
+325 NEIFN
-330 QYSKNKKATLVSLF
+330 QYSKNKQATLVSLF

-383 AASAPAGAGAGPA
+383 AASAPAGAGSGSG
-396 KEEEN
+396 EEKK